1 MKLQVLSVQPMSFK
15 GDDGKERNM
24 YRVYCADATG
34 AVGSVYSN
42 KPVSIGDTVVLT
54 VYVNKDGKFSVRIAN

>member
-15 GDDGKERNM
+15 GDDGKERSM

>member
-15 GDDGKERNM
+15 CDDGKVRNM